1 MANGSYWLMF
11 LLSMQL
17 FQCSDYQRKLI
28 LLFIS

>member
-17 FQCSDYQRKLI
+17 FQCSDYQRI
-28 LLFIS
+28 FYVFLLF